1 MLASNGGLR
10 IVHVRVIA
18 FLLVAALLVVS
29 ACGTPATSSAAT
41 ATPIPGSA
49 SPRASAWPVASAPL
63 PTDFVLPRGCAYV
76 GTGTVDITIS
86 TLTTWEVNCGA
97 APDFDAIEKLSPAFA
112 QQGWT
117 LCRPPMGKGFWAK
130 GAVQTIVTQS
140 AVGYPTLSQ
149 LPRQAQDCPPPTAY
163 VNGQYKFSLE
173 LPAPYRWTSRLS
185 FADRGG
191 KQPAQDSFTAR
202 TPEDEVTSGQRC
214 GDTSCAIWNYV
225 ALVEIWPDEASTGAP
240 REWYQRYSYSAGE
253 RFQDMIVDG
262 RPAVRIDGGAT
273 YPVQYIIRDGTRLFR
288 VAYLIYPP
296 DFGPTPFGASRDKL
310 EQILTS
316 FRFIP

>member
-1 MLASNGGLR
+1 M
-10 IVHVRVIA
+10 
-18 FLLVAALLVVS
+18 
-29 ACGTPATSSAAT
+29 
-41 ATPIPGSA
+41 
-49 SPRASAWPVASAPL
+49 
-63 PTDFVLPRGCAYV
+63 PTDFVLPPGCAYV
-76 GTGTVDITIS
+76 GTGTVDTAIS

-97 APDFDAIEKLSPAFA
+97 APDFDAIVKLSPAFA

-117 LCRPPMGKGFWAK
+117 LCTPPMGKGLWAK
-130 GAVQTIVTQS
+130 GSVQTIVSQS

-149 LPRQAQDCPPPTAY
+149 LPRQTQDCPPPTAY
-163 VNGQYKFSLE
+163 VNGQYKFSVE

-202 TPEDEVTSGQRC
+202 TPEDEVISGQRC

-225 ALVEIWPDEASTGAP
+225 AIVEVWPDEASTGAP

-253 RFQDMIVDG
+253 RFQDVTIDG
-262 RPAVRIDGGAT
+262 RAAVRIDGGAT
-273 YPVQYIIRDGTRLFR
+273 WPVQYVIRDGTRIFK

-296 DFGPTPFGASRDKL
+296 DFGSTPVGASRDKL
-310 EQILTS
+310 ERILTS

>member
-1 MLASNGGLR
+1 
-10 IVHVRVIA
+10 VRD
-18 FLLVAALLVVS
+18 L
-29 ACGTPATSSAAT
+29 
-41 ATPIPGSA
+41 
-49 SPRASAWPVASAPL
+49 
-63 PTDFVLPRGCAYV
+63 D
-76 GTGTVDITIS
+76 
-86 TLTTWEVNCGA
+86 
-97 APDFDAIEKLSPAFA
+97 
-112 QQGWT
+112 
-117 LCRPPMGKGFWAK
+117 
-130 GAVQTIVTQS
+130 
-140 AVGYPTLSQ
+140 
-149 LPRQAQDCPPPTAY
+149 
-163 VNGQYKFSLE
+163 
-173 LPAPYRWTSRLS
+173 
-185 FADRGG
+185 
-191 KQPAQDSFTAR
+191 
-202 TPEDEVTSGQRC
+202 
-214 GDTSCAIWNYV
+214 YV